1 MRLTSPL
8 SPGSSCENKRADLV
22 FIIDSSR
29 SVNTHD
35 YAKVKEFIVDILQ
48 FLDIGPDITRVGL
61 LQYGSTVKNEFSLK
75 TFKRKSEVE
84 RAVKRMRHLSTGTMT
99 GLAIQY
105 ALNIAF
111 SEAEGARPLRENV
124 LRVIMIVTDGRPQDS
139 VAEVAA
145 KARDTG
151 ILIFAIGV
159 GQVDLNT
166 LKAIG
171 SEPHED
177 HVFLVANF
185 SQMESLISVFQNKLC
200 SKSCPRGS
208 SRGIIRMHVVIFQY
222 SFCAALSQV
231 LCWQGVFS
239 KGRDRHSILL
249 GLTSGQG
256 GRYLTCNY
264 TSKYMQL

>member
-1 MRLTSPL
+1 M
-8 SPGSSCENKRADLV
+8 

-29 SVNTHD
+29 SVNAHD
-35 YAKVKEFIVDILQ
+35 YSKVKEFILDILQ
-48 FLDIGPDITRVGL
+48 FLDIGPDVTRVGL

-84 RAVKRMRHLSTGTMT
+84 RAVRRMRHLSTGTMT

-124 LRVIMIVTDGRPQDS
+124 PRVMMIVTDGRPQDS

-171 SEPHED
+171 SEPHKD

-185 SQMESLISVFQNKLC
+185 SQIESLTSVFQNKLC
-200 SKSCPRGS
+200 SK
-208 SRGIIRMHVVIFQY
+208 
-222 SFCAALSQV
+222 FCASVACLFFNAPFCARGPGQREMHHSLMGYTLV
-231 LCWQGVFS
+231 KETGV
-239 KGRDRHSILL
+239 KHIII
-249 GLTSGQG
+249 QIQ
-256 GRYLTCNY
+256 
-264 TSKYMQL
+264 K